1 MKYLCK
7 KLLKLYQMKGVTL
20 KGNNSVLSF
29 RKDKPKNVIIPL
41 LHVQLK

>member
-1 MKYLCK
+1 MKL
-7 KLLKLYQMKGVTL
+7 VTL

-29 RKDKPKNVIIPL
+29 RKDKLKIYVIPL